1 MWILYGANGYTG
13 ELIAREAVRRGD
25 RPILAGRNAA
35 RIEALARELGCD
47 FRIFDLDAIDLSGVR
62 AVLHCAGPFSRTS
75 APMVRACLEQRVHYL
90 DITGEIAVFESIMA
104 MDAVAKERGVMLV
117 PGSGFDVVPT
127 DTLAAM
133 LKARMPGATE
143 LRLAFYSPGGEVSRG
158 TLKTMIEGLG
168 DGGAVRRNGTIV
180 RVPLGADVREIPF
193 SCGKRLA
200 MSIPWG
206 DVSTAYYSTGIPN
219 ITVYNAASPR
229 AIRRVR
235 IVEKLRWLLGLRPV
249 KRLLQRLAER
259 TPGPGEQRRQTA
271 KTFLWGE
278 VSNGSEQLSMT
289 MTTPEG
295 YELTVHA
302 ALAAVKRVLEE
313 PKAGAFTP
321 SLAFGLDFIKTISNV
336 AIDEPHE

>member
-35 RIEALARELGCD
+35 KIEALARELGCES
-47 FRIFDLDAIDLSGVR
+47 RVFDLDDIDLSGAS
-62 AVLHCAGPFSRTS
+62 AVLHCAGPFTHTS
-75 APMVRACLEQRVHYL
+75 APMVRACLAQRVQYL
-90 DITGEIAVFESIMA
+90 DITGEISVFESVLA
-104 MDAVAKERGVMLV
+104 QNAAAKERGVMLV

-127 DTLAAM
+127 DTLAAL
-133 LKARMPGATE
+133 LKARMPDATD

-158 TLKTMIEGLG
+158 TLKTMIEGIG
-168 DGGAVRRNGTIV
+168 EGGAVRRDGKIV
-180 RVPLGADVREIPF
+180 RVPLGYDVREIPF
-193 SCGKRLA
+193 SCGKRMA

-229 AIRRVR
+229 AIKRVR
-235 IVEKLRWLLGLRPV
+235 LVQKLLPILGLRPV
-249 KRLLQRLAER
+249 KRLLQMFAER
-259 TPGPGEQRRQTA
+259 TPGPSEERRQTA

-278 VSNGSEQLSMT
+278 VSNGSQSVSMT

-295 YELTVHA
+295 YEFTVLA
-302 ALAAVKRVLEE
+302 ALAALKRVLQD
-313 PKAGAFTP
+313 PKPGAFTP
-321 SLAFGLDFIKTISNV
+321 SLAFDTDFIRTISGV
-336 AIDEPHE
+336 TIDES